1 MAACEVIIALNIAES
16 HAIEAD
22 APIFVQ
28 GIICEESLP
37 AGAFIQIVGIAVDNL
52 SLRYR
57 ESQINAKE
65 LHINYQLIINTL
77 EKSKCILESLVK
89 EKIPNDSDNSVDTRV
104 NISEAWFSTMNSLLR
119 ISFMDDD
126 TKAIFKTC
134 KTSRKLVSDSVFAVI
149 VMILNHDQGMKCD
162 EKVFVTMDYAHTLV
176 IVEFLKLSVAY
187 LPSIFEDVG
196 SNVQQNVGVR
206 LDSCSDGLIKCNWYV
221 GAVVFTAVILL
232 GSSGALPPW
241 AIEYMPEIFQS
252 MFLACASDG
261 DRFLSII

>member
-89 EKIPNDSDNSVDTRV
+89 EKLPNDSDNSVGT
-104 NISEAWFSTMNSLLR
+104 
-119 ISFMDDD
+119 
-126 TKAIFKTC
+126 
-134 KTSRKLVSDSVFAVI
+134 
-149 VMILNHDQGMKCD
+149 
-162 EKVFVTMDYAHTLV
+162 
-176 IVEFLKLSVAY
+176 
-187 LPSIFEDVG
+187 
-196 SNVQQNVGVR
+196 
-206 LDSCSDGLIKCNWYV
+206 
-221 GAVVFTAVILL
+221 
-232 GSSGALPPW
+232 
-241 AIEYMPEIFQS
+241 
-252 MFLACASDG
+252 
-261 DRFLSII
+261 